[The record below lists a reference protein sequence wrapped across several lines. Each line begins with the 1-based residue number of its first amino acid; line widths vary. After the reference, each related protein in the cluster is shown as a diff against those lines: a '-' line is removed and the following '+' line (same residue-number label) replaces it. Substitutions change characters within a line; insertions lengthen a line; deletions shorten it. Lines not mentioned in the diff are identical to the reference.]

1 MGGYCSAAYKGV
13 GITTFKVPM
22 KNLLLSSVLMMAGLW
37 VSQPAVADCEAGIC
51 CASNE
56 KVSIC
61 CDTEGSGFCSI
72 VILG

>member
-1 MGGYCSAAYKGV
+1 
-13 GITTFKVPM
+13 M